1 MSENRPEENEHPADP
16 VNETAAD
23 WEEAGLPAQE
33 DTTEDQPLPGRVPT
47 AIDESG
53 STGTEKES
61 GVPFE
66 ESGEP
71 LDEALAR
78 EQPDVPGA
86 LGSTARTADEFPPPG
101 PEQETGGVRVVESD
115 EGVREDS
122 EDTMVARDAGA
133 DRRAYSAEESAVH
146 EEDESEE
153 PRGLP

>member
-1 MSENRPEENEHPADP
+1 MSENRPEENEPPADP

-33 DTTEDQPLPGRVPT
+33 DTTEDQALPGRVPA

-53 STGTEKES
+53 STGTEK
-61 GVPFE
+61 

-86 LGSTARTADEFPPPG
+86 LGSTARPAEASPPPG
-101 PEQETGGVRVVESD
+101 PEQDTGGVRIVESD
-115 EGVREDS
+115 EGVREDR
-122 EDTMVARDAGA
+122 EDSMVARDAGA
-133 DRRAYSAEESAVH
+133 DRRAYSAEESAVR

-153 PRGLP
+153 PHGLP

>member
-1 MSENRPEENEHPADP
+1 MSENHPEENEFPDDP

-61 GVPFE
+61 GEPLE

-71 LDEALAR
+71 LDDALAR

-115 EGVREDS
+115 EGVREDA
-122 EDTMVARDAGA
+122 EDTMIARDAGV
-133 DRRAYSAEESAVH
+133 DRQAFSAEESAVH
-146 EEDESEE
+146 EEDESE
-153 PRGLP
+153 LS